1 MLVRTAAHFKAKG
14 IRSYYKILVV
24 EDNPVFERQVV
35 RALSHLS
42 MNSDVEVCHTG
53 AEAFELLQNEDVRFD
68 LALVDL
74 GLPDVSGIEVIQAL
88 RKRLGDVPVMVI
100 SVIKSESTVLSAIRA
115 GARGYILKGESETE
129 LARAI
134 EDVLGGNYPISPSL
148 ARSLFKLAG
157 APAASNGGANDFDL
171 SPREL
176 ETLSLMAEGRSNS
189 AIAAGLHISESAVA
203 KNVNNIFT
211 KFDLSP
217 ADTDHRRV
225 LAVLQFINK

>member
-1 MLVRTAAHFKAKG
+1 MLVRTASHFKAKG

-115 GARGYILKGESETE
+115 GARGYILKGESENE

-171 SPREL
+171 SPSEL
-176 ETLSLMAEGRSNS
+176 ETLRHIARGNNYAEVAKLMGVAVSTIQSNIRSLYRKMDAHSQVQ
-189 AIAAGLHISESAVA
+189 AVA
-203 KNVNNIFT
+203 KARDAGLI
-211 KFDLSP
+211 
-217 ADTDHRRV
+217 
-225 LAVLQFINK
+225 

>member
-176 ETLSLMAEGRSNS
+176 ETLRHIARGNNYAEVAKLMGVAVSTIQSNIRSLYRKMDAHSQVQ
-189 AIAAGLHISESAVA
+189 AVA
-203 KNVNNIFT
+203 KARDAGLI
-211 KFDLSP
+211 
-217 ADTDHRRV
+217 
-225 LAVLQFINK
+225 

>member
-176 ETLSLMAEGRSNS
+176 ETLRHIARGNNYAEVAKLMGVAVSTIQSNIRSLYRKMNAHSQVQ
-189 AIAAGLHISESAVA
+189 AVA
-203 KNVNNIFT
+203 KARDAGLI
-211 KFDLSP
+211 
-217 ADTDHRRV
+217 
-225 LAVLQFINK
+225 